1 MTVKHWRGLRQVL
14 LCRHLNRQWQQQAAV
29 WTDGGTKLWPVVH
42 RRRHYWAISV
52 WGGVMPCHLTPGR
65 SDRLLHLS
73 RSVLKTSCTHTI
85 SFSYSCCQGL
95 VSCTVCLCGC
105 VCVCVCV
112 CLIDNYTIMTLLS
125 PNLEYVDIWLLTWHI
140 SCKQVR
146 NLSYF
151 WWEILH
157 NTIQWTYILTL
168 WWFDWWFLWT
178 VKLLCKIEP
187 CCQLLFIICP
197 RLCSSIGN
205 LLILEK
211 VT

>member
-1 MTVKHWRGLRQVL
+1 MTTTGCGLDWWRDKAVARGSSAETL
-14 LCRHLNRQWQQQAAV
+14 LGHLC
-29 WTDGGTKLWPVVH
+29 L
-42 RRRHYWAISV
+42 RRRDALSPDTGPLWQAVAPQPKCSEDLVYTH
-52 WGGVMPCHLTPGR
+52 HQF
-65 SDRLLHLS
+65 LLLMLS
-73 RSVLKTSCTHTI
+73 RTCLMYSVSLWM
-85 SFSYSCCQGL
+85 
-95 VSCTVCLCGC
+95 
-105 VCVCVCV
+105 CVCVCV

-125 PNLEYVDIWLLTWHI
+125 PNLEYVDIWLLTWQI

-168 WWFDWWFLWT
+168 WWSDWWFLWT